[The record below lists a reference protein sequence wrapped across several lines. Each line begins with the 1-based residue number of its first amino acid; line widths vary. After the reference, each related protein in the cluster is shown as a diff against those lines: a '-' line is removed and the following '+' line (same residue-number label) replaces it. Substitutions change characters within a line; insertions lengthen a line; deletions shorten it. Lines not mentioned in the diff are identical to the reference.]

1 LCCIAGGL
9 KSESVSSGS
18 YFSVGIGWLNMLSIE
33 FEPSLSECIE
43 TLAKKEYEATLRA
56 CLLLPESTVELQEK
70 MKLLQLFLESANFS
84 LLRAAC
90 EKQLVQGKGVRV
102 ILNLAEGEP
111 VTQLI
116 VE

>member
-1 LCCIAGGL
+1 
-9 KSESVSSGS
+9 
-18 YFSVGIGWLNMLSIE
+18 MLPIE

-43 TLAKKEYEATLRA
+43 TLAKREYEAVLRA
-56 CLLLPESTVELQEK
+56 CLSLPEGKVELQEK
-70 MKLLQLFLESANFS
+70 IKILQIFLESANFS

-102 ILNLAEGEP
+102 ILNLADGEP
-111 VTQLI
+111 VTHLI